1 MLKMQRVYWFFVAA
15 IVAAAVHLSY
25 VLYMPGLLFQK
36 KLLAETDGKPS
47 NSFFVVAPSQV
58 SLLFPAATAND
69 VVGVCKFD
77 LGAGKLVLTAQLP
90 RSYWTLSIYTQSGRQ
105 IYSLDDVQAGSNSFT
120 VDLSTAKTVWQQVF
134 SKNETDDGGQIEN
147 LGWKV
152 ETTERRG
159 IAVVWIPLADPL
171 MRANIENT
179 IMASKCRPKAAT
191 D

>member
-1 MLKMQRVYWFFVAA
+1 MTCRQAA
-15 IVAAAVHLSY
+15 
-25 VLYMPGLLFQK
+25 
-36 KLLAETDGKPS
+36 T
-47 NSFFVVAPSQV
+47 V
-58 SLLFPAATAND
+58 SL
-69 VVGVCKFD
+69 
-77 LGAGKLVLTAQLP
+77 
-90 RSYWTLSIYTQSGRQ
+90 SI
-105 IYSLDDVQAGSNSFT
+105 F
-120 VDLSTAKTVWQQVF
+120 QQ
-134 SKNETDDGGQIEN
+134 QIEN